1 MNHMCVF
8 PLGTHIYPG
17 GLRVGFAD
25 LNEQRV
31 VSVKKQAADVSLA

>member
-25 LNEQRV
+25 LNEQ
-31 VSVKKQAADVSLA
+31 KQAADVSVA